1 MNSLKRLFTRC
12 LFSKHAARVYQRGI
26 ARRYADQAERWAEH
40 LHRSQLVV
48 QEFVNRHH
56 PRVLYILGSGWL
68 LDLPMDFLLQ
78 NVPELH
84 LLDIAHPRSIYAR
97 YKKNPAV
104 HFETVDVTGGLID
117 LLRNTPREGFQAQ
130 RFLDDISALT
140 PPAIYNQ
147 RSAAVISLNLLS
159 QLAYPLLSEAN
170 AALLGDDLDKV
181 CAVIQQQHLDWL
193 REFKNTLLIFDFE
206 EVRNMPR
213 YISPELIPTV
223 YTPFPPLSYK
233 QEWIWLFDCNGS
245 YIPNMTTH
253 LRVAAGEL

>member
-1 MNSLKRLFTRC
+1 MNSLKRLFTRS

-84 LLDIAHPRSIYAR
+84 LLDIAHPRSICAR

-104 HFETVDVTGGLID
+104 HFETIDVTGGLID
-117 LLRNTPREGFQAQ
+117 LLRSTPREGFQTQ
-130 RFLDDISALT
+130 RFLDDIRTLT
-140 PPAIYNQ
+140 PPALYNQ

-223 YTPFPPLSYK
+223 YTPFPPLSHK

>member
-1 MNSLKRLFTRC
+1 
-12 LFSKHAARVYQRGI
+12 
-26 ARRYADQAERWAEH
+26 
-40 LHRSQLVV
+40 
-48 QEFVNRHH
+48 
-56 PRVLYILGSGWL
+56 
-68 LDLPMDFLLQ
+68 MDFLLQ

-104 HFETVDVTGGLID
+104 HFETIDVTGGLID

-130 RFLDDISALT
+130 RFLDDIRTLT
-140 PPAIYNQ
+140 PPALYNQ

-223 YTPFPPLSYK
+223 YTPFPSLSHK